1 MPKTDLINFDIELNE
16 VGFIKVDSNKQTSQ
30 KGMFAIGDIT
40 EKEFRQ
46 ITTSIADGTLAALSL
61 GK

>member
-1 MPKTDLINFDIELNE
+1 
-16 VGFIKVDSNKQTSQ
+16 
-30 KGMFAIGDIT
+30 MFAIGDIT